1 MVSLTYP
8 RCTCPRS
15 ILGSEPG
22 SVHPFLPPG
31 YYYDLDDSY
40 DESDEEEVRAHL
52 RCVAEQPPL
61 KLDTSSEVT
70 GTSSTLA
77 CSGLAGLLILILGLS
92 LGFQTPQAITS
103 APLWPSSKSDW
114 TVGAPPRVVK
124 AYIPLTVA
132 SHSFVF
138 FPI

>member
-1 MVSLTYP
+1 MPQVQCLW
-8 RCTCPRS
+8 S

-22 SVHPFLPPG
+22 SVHPFLPAG

-70 GTSSTLA
+70 RPCLTLA
-77 CSGLAGLLILILGLS
+77 CSGLAGLLVPTLGLP
-92 LGFQTPQAITS
+92 LGFQTPQAIAS
-103 APLWPSSKSDW
+103 APLWPTSNQTTW
-114 TVGAPPRVVK
+114 TMG
-124 AYIPLTVA
+124 PLGQ
-132 SHSFVF
+132 
-138 FPI
+138 